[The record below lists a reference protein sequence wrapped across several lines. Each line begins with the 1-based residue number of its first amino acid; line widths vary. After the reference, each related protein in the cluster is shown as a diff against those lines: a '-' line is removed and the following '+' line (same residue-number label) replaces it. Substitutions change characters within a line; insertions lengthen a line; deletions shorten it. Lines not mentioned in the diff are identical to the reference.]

1 VRLGLAN
8 GQNTAPNLTPE
19 QLRSDVRE
27 MGRLCDVIGWS
38 EFGENA
44 DHRILRDELAH
55 WQHVGTTECPVSV
68 RRGAFRILDAET
80 VWVLERGRAGVNP
93 RRPAQVAV
101 IESVKRPRLE
111 PFAVVATHWTNGA
124 FSNPGQRAEEWRDD
138 AWLDCWEGTRDVV
151 RELLDDGIPTL
162 LVGDLNARRVPRFVR
177 RQEWLPGSSGIDKGA
192 AFEPLGSS
200 TRFGRV
206 EHVKRVELHSKHDGR
221 VWRVPL
227 RRG

>member
-1 VRLGLAN
+1 VKLGLYP
-8 GQNTAPNLTPE
+8 GQNTAPNISSGKI
-19 QLRSDVRE
+19 RDDVRR
-27 MGRLCDVIGWS
+27 MAALCDVFGS
-38 EFGENA
+38 TEFGEPS
-44 DHRILRDELAH
+44 DHRALRDELPG
-55 WQHVGTTECPVSV
+55 WQHVGMTECPISV
-68 RRGAFRILDAET
+68 RRGVLRIVDHET
-80 VWVLERGRAGVNP
+80 RWVLPEGRRGVNP
-93 RRPAQVAV
+93 RRPATIAV
-101 IESVKRPRLE
+101 IEHVKRPRLA

-151 RELLDDGIPTL
+151 LELVENGLPTL

-177 RQEWLPGSSGIDKGA
+177 RHEWLPGSGGIDKGA
-192 AFEPLGSS
+192 AIEVPGAG

-206 EHVKRVELHSKHDGR
+206 ELVKRVQLHSKHDGR